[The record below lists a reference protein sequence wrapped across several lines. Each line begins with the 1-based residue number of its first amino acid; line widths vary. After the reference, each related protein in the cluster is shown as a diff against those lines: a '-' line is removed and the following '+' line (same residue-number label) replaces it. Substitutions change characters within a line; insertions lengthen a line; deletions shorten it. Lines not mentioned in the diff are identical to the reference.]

1 MAGAWKELT
10 VDVVKKALPMDLGA
24 VYQTWLDTNPAKA
37 NRLSELV
44 VEAVETFRQAVA
56 ANPLN
61 VMDAATNT
69 VPTTGFRHALNWVIF
84 NLGMEMG
91 AQFAPQV
98 YTLTTR
104 GDIWL
109 RMVQSGTI
117 KPVET
122 MEGQGTPSY
131 QAPER
136 EREL

>member
-1 MAGAWKELT
+1 MGAWTELT
-10 VDVVKKALPMDLGA
+10 VDVVKKAMPTDLA
-24 VYQTWLDTNPAKA
+24 TLYQTWLDANLAKA

-44 VEAVETFRQAVA
+44 AEAVATFRQAVA

-91 AQFAPQV
+91 VQFAPQV

-117 KPVET
+117 KPVGT
-122 MEGQGTPSY
+122 TEGDGSPSY
-131 QAPER
+131 QAPSR
-136 EREL
+136 ERES